1 MKKIEAIIRQE
12 KLEELK
18 LALDKDFQISGMTV
32 TQVLGHGNQ
41 KGVAEFVRGQ
51 KVIPTLLP
59 KIAIWLIVEDTQVE
73 AITDEIIAICHTGEV
88 GDGKIFIYN
97 VEEVIRIRTKERGEN
112 AI

>member
-12 KLEELK
+12 KLEELR
-18 LALDKDFQISGMTV
+18 LALDNDFQISG
-32 TQVLGHGNQ
+32 VLGHGNQ

-59 KIAIWLIVEDTQVE
+59 KIVIWLIVEDTQVE